1 MVGLTGM
8 APDAPAQ
15 CQSPKLTAAD
25 GAFDDQF
32 GFSVALSG
40 NTAVVGA
47 FLDDNRVSDSGA
59 AYVFEKIGGVWAQTA
74 KLTAADGA
82 AFDWFGFSVA
92 VSGNTAVIGSVFD
105 DDRGTASG
113 SAYVFEKFGAL
124 WSQTAKLTAADG
136 AHSDEFGFSVALSGN
151 TAVIGVKGGDGL
163 VADSGSAY
171 VFEKIGGV
179 WTQSAK
185 LTAADGAEGDQFGY
199 SVAVSGDTAVIGAFL
214 DNDLGSNSGSA
225 YVFEKI
231 GGVWTQ
237 SAKLTAADGA
247 EHDQFGF
254 SVAVSGDTAVIGS
267 RNGDGL
273 VANSGSAYVFEK
285 FGGLWS
291 QTTKLTA
298 SDGTQFNEFGF
309 SVALSGDTAVI
320 GARGDDDRGTA
331 SGSAYV
337 FEKIGALWSQ
347 TAKLTASDGAQFDEF
362 GVSVALSGDTAV
374 IGARND
380 DDLGFNSGSA
390 YVFALEGEDC
400 NGNGIPDECD
410 IASGDSQDA
419 NGDGVPD
426 ECRVVLD
433 LDIKPGACPNPV
445 NLKSRGVVPMAI
457 VGSESFDV
465 TEIDIDSLVLSR
477 ADGVGG
483 FVVAL
488 RGPPGPGIRV
498 EDVTTPFEGDLC
510 DCQELEGDGFADLV
524 LKFSTPE
531 LMEMLELNSLQRQMV
546 VTLTLRGTLLDGT
559 ELEASDCV
567 VLVSEAAAPRSQRSI
582 RKLR

>member
-1 MVGLTGM
+1 MFTTRHSHRKHLLTAFVGMVGLTGM

-185 LTAADGAEGDQFGY
+185 LTAADGAE
-199 SVAVSGDTAVIGAFL
+199 
-214 DNDLGSNSGSA
+214 
-225 YVFEKI
+225 
-231 GGVWTQ
+231 
-237 SAKLTAADGA
+237 
-247 EHDQFGF
+247 HDQFGF

-320 GARGDDDRGTA
+320 GAKGDDDRGTA

>member
-1 MVGLTGM
+1 MFTTRHSHRKHLLTAFVGMVGLTGM

-285 FGGLWS
+285 
-291 QTTKLTA
+291 
-298 SDGTQFNEFGF
+298 
-309 SVALSGDTAVI
+309 
-320 GARGDDDRGTA
+320 
-331 SGSAYV
+331 
-337 FEKIGALWSQ
+337 IGALWSQ